1 MEDYERYNSQICLSS
16 TQKILLNPNLILLKV
31 KIVTPR
37 LLLQPISKIYEE
49 DIFREF
55 NEEITRYIYPCPA
68 KDISETRSFIEDSIV
83 RMKNGTD
90 LQLVVLDRDTKA
102 FLGCAGIHK
111 INRSCPEFGIW
122 LKKSAHGNKYGLETI
137 MALKEWAE
145 KNLDDKQLIYAVDQA
160 NIASQRI
167 AQQLGGT
174 IFREFEQKNLS
185 GKILHIVEF
194 KIPKHDV
201 D

>member
-1 MEDYERYNSQICLSS
+1 M
-16 TQKILLNPNLILLKV
+16 NPNPILLKV

-55 NEEITRYIYPCPA
+55 NEEITRYMYPSPP
-68 KDISETRSFIEDSIV
+68 KDISETRSFIEDSIA
-83 RMKNGTD
+83 RMKQGTD
-90 LQLVVLDRDTKA
+90 LQLVILDKDSKE
-102 FLGCAGIHK
+102 FLGCTGIHK

-137 MALKEWAE
+137 TTLKEWAE
-145 KNLDDKQLIYAVDQA
+145 KNLDDKQLIYPVDKA
-160 NIASQRI
+160 NIASKRI
-167 AQQLGGT
+167 PQQLGGT

-185 GKILHIVEF
+185 GETLHIVEF
-194 KIPKHDV
+194 KIPKHYV